1 MFRFTLTPYLV
12 VIWAANGIRAKQVD
26 DPDVPQD
33 IKDYVLAI
41 LIIAV
46 VTFVARLVL
55 VTYKVV
61 KSPIRRR
68 FRKTYSVLGKFLIFK
83 SMTIV

>member
-1 MFRFTLTPYLV
+1 MFRFILTPYLV

-26 DPDVPQD
+26 DPNVSQD

-55 VTYKVV
+55 VIYKVV

-68 FRKTYSVLGKFLIFK
+68 FRKTYFGPQ
-83 SMTIV
+83 